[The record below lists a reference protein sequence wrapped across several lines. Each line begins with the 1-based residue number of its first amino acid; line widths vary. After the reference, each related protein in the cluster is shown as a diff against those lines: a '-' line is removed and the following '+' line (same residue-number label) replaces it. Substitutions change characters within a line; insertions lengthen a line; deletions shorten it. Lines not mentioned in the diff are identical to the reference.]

1 MGINLEKLAAALD
14 KSGLNQADLAKKLGM
29 DKGTISRWFAGK
41 SEPEKVDK
49 LKELAAVLGTTL
61 AALTD
66 DGDAAATAKERLL
79 LDLFREA
86 PEALGEAVLA
96 TLAASSPRKD

>member
-1 MGINLEKLAAALD
+1 MGINLQKLAAALD
-14 KSGLNQADLAKKLGM
+14 KSELTQDALAKKLGV
-29 DKGTISRWFAGK
+29 DKSTVSRWFAGK
-41 SEPEKVDK
+41 SEPETVDK

-61 AALTD
+61 ASLTD

-79 LDLFREA
+79 LDLFRDA

-96 TLAASSPRKD
+96 TLAASSPRRD